1 MSAYDVHGTS
11 VSKDGKE
18 KQELRQVIRDEL
30 RSYLQD
36 PLGFPEEFKGW
47 LPEWI
52 TQVGIDLP
60 ISQVIGFSGF
70 TFNVAPRVNTSEG
83 TSSATY
89 TNLTTV
95 GPQLTGLPDGQY
107 FIIFGCTAGSGAARD
122 LSMSVKINATEAI
135 DDDRLFLANTTT
147 TLSNVSAISKT
158 LAGGGNN
165 TILSRYKTSS
175 GAAVQVSQRW
185 LAALKFA
192 NV

>member
-1 MSAYDVHGTS
+1 MSAYEIHGTS
-11 VSKDGKE
+11 VSKDGQE
-18 KQELRQVIRDEL
+18 KQELRSIIREEL

-36 PLGFPEEFKGW
+36 PLGFPSEFKGW

-70 TFNVAPRVNTSEG
+70 TFNVATRVNTSET

-89 TNLTTV
+89 ADLATV

-107 FIIFGCTAGSGAARD
+107 FLIFGCVASSGAARD

-135 DDDRLFLANTTT
+135 DDDRAFIANTTVAT
-147 TLSNVSAISKT
+147 PGISVVAKT
-158 LAGGGNN
+158 LNGGGNN
-165 TILSRYKTSS
+165 TVLSRYKTSS
-175 GAAVQVSQRW
+175 GALVTVSQRW
-185 LAALKFA
+185 LAGLKFA